1 MRSLVDRRELTEIL
15 HREGINADCFALDGG
30 HPSERYVL
38 DIRPGGWVT
47 YYSERGQESGLRTF
61 DTEDEA
67 CHHLLEQLRSDPTTH
82 FRLVVGPLP
91 PDEADAA
98 FAAWKRRSGFDDL
111 RPDDVRVDN
120 PVLSAGRSRRYW
132 VRGALL
138 VGK

>member
-1 MRSLVDRRELTEIL
+1 MRSLVDRQELTAIL
-15 HREGINADCFALDGG
+15 RQEGINADCFALDGG

-38 DIRPGGWVT
+38 DSRPDGWVT
-47 YYSERGQESGLRTF
+47 YYSERGQESGLRKF

-67 CHHLLEQLRSDPTTH
+67 CRHVLDQLRRDPTTH

-91 PDEADAA
+91 ADEADAA
-98 FAAWKRRSGFDDL
+98 FEEWKRQSGFDDL
-111 RPDDVRVDN
+111 RPEDVRIDN
-120 PVLSAGRSRRYW
+120 PVLSAGPSRRYW